1 MNKNMICCRCKQRPA
16 VIFVTK
22 MEGEKTSN
30 EGYCIKC
37 ATELNIGPIKH
48 LMENMGITED
58 QLDDMNEQMEQM
70 MESMGDD
77 FQLGGAST
85 FPFMQNMGMMPMD
98 VPEENIKDL
107 NGDKK
112 AGPRGK
118 KKQGMKNDKR
128 KMLSLYCTDLTA
140 RARDGKLDRIIGRDT
155 EIARA
160 VQILTE
166 GSKIIL
172 V

>member
-1 MNKNMICCRCKQRPA
+1 MNKNMICCKCKQRPA

-22 MEGEKTSN
+22 MEGEKTTN

-37 ATELNIGPIKH
+37 AMEMNIGPIK
-48 LMENMGITED
+48 
-58 QLDDMNEQMEQM
+58 QM

-77 FQLGGAST
+77 FELGGAST

-112 AGPRGK
+112 ADRKGK
-118 KKQGMKNDKR
+118 KMQGTKNDKR
-128 KMLSLYCTDLTA
+128 
-140 RARDGKLDRIIGRDT
+140 
-155 EIARA
+155 
-160 VQILTE
+160 
-166 GSKIIL
+166 
-172 V
+172 